1 MNKKEEL
8 KKLVKQFTKEELIE
22 ILSDSSDVDDKETVH
37 RIGPE
42 KRSNRRGKGT
52 RKKNREKN
60 RENKRG
66 RRVESKGNACK
77 TTRLETSNKRHNKFI
92 DFMEN
97 TVLNASERAELE
109 AASKEDKVHSQAQRA
124 PRQGRSSSLIEVEC
138 RICGVVQDVSQNVVY
153 DLKRWKCNQCS
164 AQACDG

>member
-52 RKKNREKN
+52 RKKNKGN
-60 RENKRG
+60 RRG

-77 TTRLETSNKRHNKFI
+77 TTSLETSKKRHNKFI

-97 TVLNASERAELE
+97 TVLSASERAELE
-109 AASKEDKVHSQAQRA
+109 TASKDDKLHSEVQRG
-124 PRQGRSSSLIEVEC
+124 PRGGRSSDLVEVEC
-138 RICGVVQDVSQNVVY
+138 RICGIVKDVSQSVVY
-153 DLKRWKCNQCS
+153 DVSRWKCNQCS
-164 AQACDG
+164 TQACDG